1 MKEDKTNMLSD
12 DQEAEL
18 LQALAAQ
25 APAEEYT
32 ATAGELLPAGA
43 VAASRED
50 IVNALK
56 TVCDPEI
63 PINIYDMGFVYDIRQ
78 SAAGDVEIDM
88 TLTAPTCPVAGIL
101 PQQAADAV
109 AALVGVGRV
118 TVKVVWEPAWTPDK
132 MSEDAK
138 ALLEIF

>member
-1 MKEDKTNMLSD
+1 MSENDQDMLDEDK
-12 DQEAEL
+12 EAEL

-25 APAEEYT
+25 APAEEYV
-32 ATAGELLPAGA
+32 ATSCEALPEGALL
-43 VAASRED
+43 AARDD
-50 IVNALK
+50 IVDALK
-56 TVCDPEI
+56 TVSDPEI

-78 SAAGDVEIDM
+78 LNNGNVEIDM

-109 AALVGVGRV
+109 AALCGGGQV

-132 MSEDAK
+132 MSEDAR
-138 ALLEIF
+138 AVLEMF

>member
-1 MKEDKTNMLSD
+1 MSENDQDMLDEDK
-12 DQEAEL
+12 EAEL

-25 APAEEYT
+25 APAEEYV
-32 ATAGELLPAGA
+32 ATSGEALPEGALL
-43 VAASRED
+43 AARDD
-50 IVNALK
+50 IVDALK
-56 TVCDPEI
+56 TVSDPEI

-78 SAAGDVEIDM
+78 LNNGNVEIDM

-109 AALVGVGRV
+109 AALSGVGQV

-132 MSEDAK
+132 MSEDAR
-138 ALLEIF
+138 AVLEMF